1 MCRCVN
7 VAAMIKTVSVQELCE
22 QLETDPESVLI
33 DVRRPQEYEQ
43 GHVPKACNI
52 PLGSMPLNQML
63 AEWSREA
70 EGKPIYFICQSG
82 GRSQHLL
89 NQLDQVGFHDA
100 QSVAGGMVA
109 WQALGLPVDS
119 KPPPAAEFTRERL
132 TMLVAGLLVM
142 LGGALG
148 FMVHGGFFAIAVLAG
163 GELTFTGLTGWPGI
177 ASLFSRNNRDL

>member
-1 MCRCVN
+1 
-7 VAAMIKTVSVQELCE
+7 MIKTVSVQELCE

-43 GHVPKACNI
+43 GHVPKSCNI
-52 PLGSMPLNQML
+52 PLGSMPLAQML

-89 NQLDQVGFHDA
+89 DELGQAGFHDA

-109 WQALGLPVDS
+109 WQAMGLPVES
-119 KPPPAAEFTRERL
+119 TLQPSNEFTRERL

-148 FMVHGGFFAIAVLAG
+148 FLVHSGFFVIAVLAG
-163 GELTFTGLTGWPGI
+163 AELGFTGLTGWPGI
-177 ASLFSRNNRDL
+177 VSVFCRKNRDR

>member
-1 MCRCVN
+1 
-7 VAAMIKTVSVQELCE
+7 MIKTVSVQELCE

-52 PLGSMPLNQML
+52 PLGSMPLAQML

-89 NQLDQVGFHDA
+89 DELAQAGFHDA

-109 WQALGLPVDS
+109 WQAMGLPVERMVQSAD
-119 KPPPAAEFTRERL
+119 EFTPERL
-132 TMLVAGLLVM
+132 TMLAAGLLVM

-148 FMVHGGFFAIAVLAG
+148 FLVHSAFFAIAVVAG
-163 GELTFTGLTGWPGI
+163 AELIFAGLTGRSGI
-177 ASLFSRNNRDL
+177 GFIFGRKNCDR